1 VVVPLLEL
9 ELVPEQ
15 VELGETKQL
24 EVMVS
29 QQ

>member
-1 VVVPLLEL
+1 VVPLLEL

-15 VELGETKQL
+15 VELDERKHE
-24 EVMVS
+24 EVPVS